1 MKQARGFVCESPHGV
16 HGPPFFLMFKDSAI
30 GYYSTYLKVPEKAP
44 GRKVC
49 ACYMNGKTTILNR
62 HCLLASLL
70 RLIKYRRQFKKA
82 GWWMK
87 WNCRFSLRRFS
98 CCAIGNLFKKIK
110 SSFRWI
116 LLGHTSLRAVCPIGS
131 DLIQFSHFV
140 TKIVGHLGVE
150 PRTKGL

>member
-1 MKQARGFVCESPHGV
+1 MDCSGCQTIEVLEQALG
-16 HGPPFFLMFKDSAI
+16 KK
-30 GYYSTYLKVPEKAP
+30 LKVPEKAP

-87 WNCRFSLRRFS
+87 WNCRFV
-98 CCAIGNLFKKIK
+98 CGD
-110 SSFRWI
+110 FRVA
-116 LLGHTSLRAVCPIGS
+116 L
-131 DLIQFSHFV
+131 
-140 TKIVGHLGVE
+140 
-150 PRTKGL
+150 